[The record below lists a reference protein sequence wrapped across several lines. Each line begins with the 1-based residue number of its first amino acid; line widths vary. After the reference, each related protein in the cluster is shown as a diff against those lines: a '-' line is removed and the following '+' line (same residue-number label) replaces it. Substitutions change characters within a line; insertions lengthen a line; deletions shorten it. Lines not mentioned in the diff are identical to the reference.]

1 MFVDAPIAAHVIVA
15 AGPPSSF
22 QPITLPSLICM
33 GAPIQLPIRA
43 PTSKP
48 TAMDVSKSCPLRSYN
63 SASAKAEKTVAL
75 PK

>member
-1 MFVDAPIAAHVIVA
+1 MLVDAPIAAHAMVA

-22 QPITLPSLICM
+22 QPITLPFSICI

-48 TAMDVSKSCPLRSYN
+48 TAMPVNKSRPLR
-63 SASAKAEKTVAL
+63 L
-75 PK
+75 